1 MAYGLKYYFVD
12 KKIVGSTETTYRF
25 EILEDGYSGSSTEWT
40 GVSIKRQY
48 EELSFRQI
56 NNIQKSTCNGQ
67 IRVEDSAQRTIL
79 ETIASSELG
88 DYQVKLKK
96 NGSVVWTGLL
106 VPDLTS
112 ITEENYGN
120 QSANIQAKDI
130 FFSGDYTLASG
141 SEKAI
146 VIIADLLDTLGYGLN
161 IKAYTTWTESE
172 ISASDDV
179 LNQVYHEKER
189 LRTYAKTSGEVDRP
203 ISNEQALIYMLK
215 TYGLILRQANNE
227 WQLIQL
233 SALDDTS
240 SVPTTTYNSS
250 GVQQGSPLTN
260 VNLRESVDSDDLF
273 LLGSSSNNYFAG
285 IKRAKAKFDHQSVVQ
300 GIKIPREL
308 WLTDTNESYSQFWQG
323 DGTGNISL
331 EFNLWVADTGN
342 VADTYPSAQIRIQS
356 GSYYWNGTTWGTSST
371 EISIEVSGPTTTDS
385 DGNHVYKSGLVSIV
399 TEPIP
404 DAADGTLTI
413 TFIPSLTIVTSV
425 VYSYFRDIVF
435 NLSYQDDIENS
446 LSIDFEL
453 EQTGTFNA
461 EYDYGSFYFG
471 DGPATA
477 SLSALKDSNDDLTD
491 AWKQIGEATSVSHQ
505 EILLREIID
514 FQRGQRRN
522 IRATL
527 YGEFEPDKVVQYDSK
542 SFFFLG
548 GSWDSKS
555 YQWTSNL
562 IESDPTTG
570 TDTLTT
576 YYNTTGEGVTT
587 SASTGSSGG
596 GSGSSALYLEKANNL
611 SDLQSVSTA
620 RTNLGLGTG
629 DDVTFNTVTAD
640 FIGDLTG
647 AIHVQGKNDTG
658 GTLTKGTP
666 VYISGQVAEGQQFTI
681 GVADSDGSGTMPSI
695 GILSADVND
704 NAMGDIVTHGKLI
717 GIDTSSFTV
726 GDELFIGSSGTLVN
740 TPPTGESNLLQK
752 IAKVIRVDATDG
764 QIYIMGAG
772 RTNAVPNLDEGD
784 IFIGDSN
791 NQAIT
796 KALSDTAVINE
807 LESDVIKNHLEI
819 ESLQDNKVEKGFIFP
834 DDDGQALGTGDTP
847 TFNGLIST
855 GTIITDVIDTTSI
868 TWSTSTEVFSTSEE
882 KFNNP
887 VFIGTSLDVDN
898 GINADQHIHAGT
910 YLKSD
915 TYLEVGTS
923 ATIGTTLDVG
933 TNATVGGTLDVTGAT
948 TLNTLSVTGNATIS
962 GTLDAPTLN
971 TGQGDNELYA
981 MNQDVQT
988 TDGVIFDTLSVTNSA
1003 TIGTTLDVTSDAT
1016 FNTSILLDATA
1027 KFESEEGYL
1036 SGFTGNGFNL
1046 SKVSSLYR
1054 LELDDMFIRGAL
1066 FASEFIVNQISAV
1079 NGSDILSVGR
1089 GKVEEIASNFYTVS
1103 DPQGGNYAS
1112 FAVDD
1117 IVIVQQVRPNDN
1129 QIVKRIVRQVT
1140 DVTNNVIELASLS
1153 GAPSDS
1159 GSIAVGDII
1168 VAIGNTS
1175 NADRQ
1180 GSIFRTVT
1188 ETDSPYVRVNDGVAS
1203 WADWTGYDKL
1213 KLQYGN
1219 LDSLTSTYS
1228 EVSGFGF
1235 FGDNTFLTGTFRAG
1249 DLNADTEY
1257 IEYNSTDGL
1266 KIKVGDE
1273 TDLGASVAEL
1283 RQDVIDIYLA
1293 DQSTFAGIQF
1303 LSGQITLKVGADGK
1317 VASARLDATGDESA
1331 ITLRADFFD
1340 FQSDDIVLIGDPDQD
1355 GGTQAKIA
1363 LGASADSITI
1373 DGTEVGFIA
1382 DGSGEFKAYADANN
1396 YIRLADSALDIK
1408 TESFNLDT
1416 TNLDISSANE
1426 NIVIGTSP
1434 ALMTVGK
1441 LSSQEQGIK
1450 IDSSGITNQNYWKL
1464 GQGDVQFKVGD
1475 GTNFLSFNENAGTF
1489 EIKSAAFDLESGN
1502 LHIDSDG
1509 TTFPSASSSSAQS
1522 SADKFSWS
1530 GSSWQSDSFAINDKT
1545 TVKFQFDYD
1554 ITSTGEILIALYTST
1569 NGTTFTAYSQSDT
1582 TAVINMFPEF
1592 ADNSKSF
1599 ATTGSPPA
1607 EKPGFQFSINN
1618 KINNRIDALD
1628 GENPSGGR
1636 YRTGTVT
1643 LYIYIADI
1651 GDASHIK
1658 FEVYETVG
1666 SLAVCDA
1673 ENIETQ
1679 EFQSVTELNPSGV
1692 FTRLSDAVILANG
1705 DKYLNPELIT

>member
-79 ETIASSELG
+79 EGIASSELG

-112 ITEENYGN
+112 ISEENYGN

-130 FFSGDYTLASG
+130 FFSGDYTLATG
-141 SEKAI
+141 SQKAI
-146 VIIADLLDTLGYGLN
+146 IIIADLLDTLGYGLN

-189 LRTYAKTSGEVDRP
+189 LRIYSKTAGEVDRP

-233 SALDDTS
+233 SALNDTS

-260 VNLRESVDSDDLF
+260 VNLRESVDSDDLY

-285 IKRAKAKFDHQSVVQ
+285 IKRNKAKFDHQSVVQ
-300 GIKIPREL
+300 GIKITREL
-308 WLTDTNESYSQFWQG
+308 WLTNTAESYSQFWQG

-331 EFNLWVADTGN
+331 EFSLWVADTGN
-342 VADTYPSAQIRIQS
+342 LADTYPSANITIQS
-356 GSYYWNGTTWGTSST
+356 GSYYWNGSSWSTSVGSVT
-371 EISIEVSGPTTTDS
+371 IEVSGPTTTDS
-385 DGNHVYKSGLVSIV
+385 DGNYIYKNDNVSIV
-399 TEPIP
+399 TDAIP

-413 TFIPSLTIVTSV
+413 TFTPSPTIVTSV

-446 LSIDFEL
+446 VSIDFEL

-471 DGPATA
+471 DGPANA
-477 SLSALKDSNDDLTD
+477 SLSALKDSNNDLTD
-491 AWKQIGEATSVSHQ
+491 AWKQIGEATSVSHA
-505 EILLREIID
+505 EILLREILD

-555 YQWTSNL
+555 YQWSSNL
-562 IESDPTTG
+562 IEADPTTG

-587 SASTGSSGG
+587 STSTGSSGS
-596 GSGSSALYLEKANNL
+596 GSGTSGLYLEKANNL

-666 VYISGQVAEGQQFTI
+666 VYISGQVAQGQQFTI

-695 GILSADVND
+695 GILSANVND

-717 GIDTSSFTV
+717 GIDTSGFTV
-726 GDELFIGSSGTLVN
+726 GDELFIGPSGTLVN

-752 IAKVIRVDATDG
+752 IAKVIRVDGSSG

-807 LESDVIKNHLEI
+807 LESDVIENHLEI
-819 ESLQDNKVEKGFIFP
+819 ESLQDNKVEKGQLFP
-834 DDDGQALGTGDTP
+834 DGDEQALGTGDTP
-847 TFNGLIST
+847 TFNGVIST
-855 GTIITDVIDTTSI
+855 GTIITDEIDTTSI
-868 TWSTSTEVFSTSEE
+868 TWSTSEEIFSTSEE

-887 VFIGTSLDVDN
+887 VYISTSLDVDN

-910 YLKSD
+910 YLKAD

-933 TNATVGGTLDVTGAT
+933 TNATISG
-948 TLNTLSVTGNATIS
+948 TLSVTGNTTIS

-1003 TIGTTLDVTSDAT
+1003 TIGSTLGVTGATTLSSTLEVDGTITVNDD
-1016 FNTSILLDATA
+1016 IETA
-1027 KFESEEGYL
+1027 DFSSWFTTTPTGY
-1036 SGFTGNGFNL
+1036 
-1046 SKVSSLYR
+1046 
-1054 LELDDMFIRGAL
+1054 
-1066 FASEFIVNQISAV
+1066 QISQAGV
-1079 NGSDILSVGR
+1079 GDFRTLYIDELVAKAFTADVAQALAGSDILTKSVAKLNESFVVPSVGASVSIT
-1089 GKVEEIASNFYTVS
+1089 VEDLEGLSGFQVFEAGDHVRARVVDSTSGLEIFDIYGTVS
-1103 DPQGGNYAS
+1103 NYATVADGTQTWDYTITYAGDS
-1112 FAVDD
+1112 GTAVGRTVNKGNILLDYGTSGSYYIERTVLD
-1117 IVIVQQVRPNDN
+1117 RSGTTDFTKVPYNRIVQW
-1129 QIVKRIVRQVT
+1129 
-1140 DVTNNVIELASLS
+1140 TNTV
-1153 GAPSDS
+1153 S
-1159 GSIAVGDII
+1159 GSPNPKD
-1168 VAIGNTS
+1168 T
-1175 NADRQ
+1175 D
-1180 GSIFRTVT
+1180 TVIT
-1188 ETDSPYVRVNDGVAS
+1188 VVTQS
-1203 WADWTGYDKL
+1203 
-1213 KLQYGN
+1213 GN
-1219 LDSLTSTYS
+1219 LANLTSTYS
-1228 EVSGFGF
+1228 YSADPDGAYPAFAVDGFGF
-1235 FGDNTFLTGTFRAG
+1235 FSDNAYLTGEFRVG
-1249 DLNADTEY
+1249 DLQSYGEF
-1257 IEYNSTDGL
+1257 IQYNTTDGL
-1266 KIKVGDE
+1266 IIKIGDE
-1273 TDLGASVAEL
+1273 DDLSASVAEL

-1303 LSGQITLKVGADGK
+1303 LSGQITLKVGDDGK

-1363 LGASADSITI
+1363 LGSNVDTITVANTDS
-1373 DGTEVGFIA
+1373 GFIA
-1382 DGSGEFKAYADANN
+1382 SGAGEFKGYIDASN
-1396 YIRLADSALDIK
+1396 YIRLNSSGLDIK
-1408 TESFNLDT
+1408 SEVFDLVAGD
-1416 TNLDISSANE
+1416 LR
-1426 NIVIGTSP
+1426 
-1434 ALMTVGK
+1434 
-1441 LSSQEQGIK
+1441 
-1450 IDSSGITNQNYWKL
+1450 IDSADREIQIADNTTRKVTINDNTGFSTIQTLGSNSGTVTIADLDSTDDTVEDVTPVINVSTYKGDRIEYEVTVNY
-1464 GQGDVQFKVGD
+1464 
-1475 GTNFLSFNENAGTF
+1475 T
-1489 EIKSAAFDLESGN
+1489 
-1502 LHIDSDG
+1502 
-1509 TTFPSASSSSAQS
+1509 QS
-1522 SADKFSWS
+1522 SAGTNNTLVAVNIELVTEGGIDTYLEETTQFHRFTSS
-1530 GSSWQSDSFAINDKT
+1530 GSDSVTFSGSFKTQTNDLNPASGYGYRLRFYADEGGTREGTVAFVYSTTIYNQETQINKGG
-1545 TVKFQFDYD
+1545 F
-1554 ITSTGEILIALYTST
+1554 I
-1569 NGTTFTAYSQSDT
+1569 SQSSPTNFISDEKVT
-1582 TAVINMFPEF
+1582 GVFEMDLPIVSGLTF
-1592 ADNSKSF
+1592 ADLF
-1599 ATTGSPPA
+1599 P
-1607 EKPGFQFSINN
+1607 
-1618 KINNRIDALD
+1618 
-1628 GENPSGGR
+1628 
-1636 YRTGTVT
+1636 YRGQLVKYQEVSNVTGTNAIT
-1643 LYIYIADI
+1643 
-1651 GDASHIK
+1651 G
-1658 FEVYETVG
+1658 G
-1666 SLAVCDA
+1666 
-1673 ENIETQ
+1673 
-1679 EFQSVTELNPSGV
+1679 SVTIKPYQIIQLDYTEV
-1692 FTRLSDAVILANG
+1692 
-1705 DKYLNPELIT
+1705 

>member
-40 GVSIKRQY
+40 GVSIQRQY

-56 NNIQKSTCNGQ
+56 NNIQKSSCSGQ

-79 ETIASSELG
+79 ESIASSELG
-88 DYQVKLKK
+88 DYQIKLKK
-96 NGSVVWTGLL
+96 DGSVVWTGLL
-106 VPDLTS
+106 VPDLTT

-120 QSANIQAKDI
+120 QSANLQAKDI
-130 FFSGDYTLASG
+130 FFSGDYTLATG
-141 SEKAI
+141 AEKAI
-146 VIIADLLDTLGYGLN
+146 VIIADLLDTLSYGLN
-161 IKAYTTWTESE
+161 IKTYTTWTESE

-260 VNLRESVDSDDLF
+260 VNLRESIDSDDLF
-273 LLGSSSNNYFAG
+273 LLGSSTNNYFAG
-285 IKRAKAKFDHQSVVQ
+285 IKRNKAKFDHQSVVQ

-308 WLTDTNESYSQFWQG
+308 WLTTTNESYSQFWQG

-331 EFNLWVADTGN
+331 EFNLWVADTGSL
-342 VADTYPSAQIRIQS
+342 AGTYPSAQIRIQS
-356 GSYYWNGTTWGTSST
+356 GSYYWNGTAWGTNST
-371 EISIEVSGPTTTDS
+371 EITIEVSGPTTTDS

-399 TEPIP
+399 TDPIP

-425 VYSYFRDIVF
+425 VYSYFRDIIF
-435 NLSYQDDIENS
+435 NLSFQDDIENS

-477 SLSALKDSNDDLTD
+477 SLSALKDSNNDLTD

-505 EILLREIID
+505 EILLREILD

-562 IESDPTTG
+562 IEADPTTG

-587 SASTGSSGG
+587 SASTGSTGG
-596 GSGSSALYLEKANNL
+596 GSGSSSLYLEKVNNL

-620 RTNLGLGTG
+620 RDNLGLGTG
-629 DDVTFNTVTAD
+629 DDVVFNTVTAD

-695 GILSADVND
+695 GVLSADVNN

-752 IAKVIRVDATDG
+752 IAKVIRVNATDG

-772 RTNAVPNLDEGD
+772 RTNAVPNLDEGK
-784 IFIGDSN
+784 IFAGDAN
-791 NQAIT
+791 NQAVT
-796 KALSDTAVINE
+796 
-807 LESDVIKNHLEI
+807 
-819 ESLQDNKVEKGFIFP
+819 
-834 DDDGQALGTGDTP
+834 
-847 TFNGLIST
+847 
-855 GTIITDVIDTTSI
+855 TDVIDVNIASNLVTINDDLTVTGVVRTNELDAQADLVWNTAEEVWNTSDYYFTGAINLAGSLYI
-868 TWSTSTEVFSTSEE
+868 TDE
-882 KFNNP
+882 
-887 VFIGTSLDVDN
+887 LDV
-898 GINADQHIHAGT
+898 AE
-910 YLKSD
+910 S
-915 TYLEVGTS
+915 VS
-923 ATIGTTLDVG
+923 VGTTLDVSG
-933 TNATVGGTLDVTGAT
+933 NT
-948 TLNTLSVTGNATIS
+948 TIL

-1003 TIGTTLDVTSDAT
+1003 TVGGSLTLTGSADFNSTMNLQGNLTTQANLQDDGYATGWSGTNWQIQADGSA
-1016 FNTSILLDATA
+1016 
-1027 KFESEEGYL
+1027 
-1036 SGFTGNGFNL
+1036 
-1046 SKVSSLYR
+1046 
-1054 LELDDMFIRGAL
+1054 ELQELRVRGAL
-1066 FASEFIVNQISAV
+1066 RVFEFIAKQISTIG
-1079 NGSDILSVGR
+1079 GSEILSIAQGR
-1089 GKVEEIASNFYTVS
+1089 VVSVDSDNDTITVENVTGTAGNSFKV
-1103 DPQGGNYAS
+1103 
-1112 FAVDD
+1112 
-1117 IVIVQQVRPNDN
+1117 NDLF
-1129 QIVKRIVRQVT
+1129 ICQVT
-1140 DVTNNVIELASLS
+1140 DINNDLES
-1153 GAPSDS
+1153 GGT
-1159 GSIAVGDII
+1159 GSIVKSVRGGVIGVVGNDIEVSITSGNLTDLVTGDLI
-1168 VAIGNTS
+1168 VAYGNTTD
-1175 NADRQ
+1175 ADRQ
-1180 GSIFRTVT
+1180 AIMYRNVDRSEDSLIMRMQ
-1188 ETDSPYVRVNDGVAS
+1188 TDINAFSDLQNEANTRVAFGDLGPRPSNS
-1203 WADWTGYDKL
+1203 TGYS
-1213 KLQYGN
+1213 G
-1219 LDSLTSTYS
+1219 LTSET
-1228 EVSGFGF
+1228 FGF
-1235 FGDNTFLTGTFRAG
+1235 FAGDNSAEHILV
-1249 DLNADTEY
+1249 
-1257 IEYNSTDGL
+1257 TDGGLFL
-1266 KIKVGDE
+1266 KDGTSTLAQLTSNTFKVGD
-1273 TDLGASVAEL
+1273 
-1283 RQDVIDIYLA
+1283 
-1293 DQSTFAGIQF
+1293 STNF
-1303 LSGQITLKVGADGK
+1303 LSFNGT
-1317 VASARLDATGDESA
+1317 T
-1331 ITLRADFFD
+1331 FD
-1340 FQSDDIVLIGDPDQD
+1340 IQTD
-1355 GGTQAKIA
+1355 T
-1363 LGASADSITI
+1363 
-1373 DGTEVGFIA
+1373 
-1382 DGSGEFKAYADANN
+1382 
-1396 YIRLADSALDIK
+1396 
-1408 TESFNLDT
+1408 FNLDT

-1426 NIVIGTSP
+1426 NIVIGTGS

-1441 LSSQEQGIK
+1441 LSSAEQGIK
-1450 IDSSGITNQNYWKL
+1450 IDSNGITNQNYWKL
-1464 GQGDVQFKVGD
+1464 GQGTVQFKVGD

-1489 EIKSAAFDLESGN
+1489 EIETEQFTLDTTDSGAESGIK
-1502 LHIDSDG
+1502 IDSSSQEIELYDANKVRTVIDINSGGYTLTETTHHNAGLNTIITQTTTPYETSVFAIDEGDSLYVDVEAKLSFTGSG
-1509 TTFPSASSSSAQS
+1509 TPDPSPSFYIEGQIYGGTLGTATNLVANFLGTDCVSINDLSRVTFSAFNYSYTHYKVKIVVNGNNTGNDARFTLTSNLLFR
-1522 SADKFSWS
+1522 SADSRSRF
-1530 GSSWQSDSFAINDKT
+1530 G
-1545 TVKFQFDYD
+1545 
-1554 ITSTGEILIALYTST
+1554 
-1569 NGTTFTAYSQSDT
+1569 
-1582 TAVINMFPEF
+1582 
-1592 ADNSKSF
+1592 
-1599 ATTGSPPA
+1599 
-1607 EKPGFQFSINN
+1607 
-1618 KINNRIDALD
+1618 LD
-1628 GENPSGGR
+1628 G
-1636 YRTGTVT
+1636 
-1643 LYIYIADI
+1643 LYIDSSNEQYARLTREENKLAGITKLVNI
-1651 GDASHIK
+1651 PSTKPI
-1658 FEVYETVG
+1658 EPNVVYKD
-1666 SLAVCDA
+1666 S
-1673 ENIETQ
+1673 
-1679 EFQSVTELNPSGV
+1679 
-1692 FTRLSDAVILANG
+1692 NG
-1705 DKYLNPELIT
+1705 FLKIS